1 MKDDEQKD
9 PIESQEPTDEI
20 QNDSTASAEEM
31 RDDTTEAT
39 EADPTEVS
47 HSSYKPESF
56 NDAVKYH
63 LTGMYKDWFLDYASY
78 VILERAVPAI
88 EDGLKPVQRRILHAM
103 KCVDDGKMNKVA
115 NIVGQTM
122 QYHPHG
128 DASIG
133 DALVQLG
140 QKDLLIDCQGNWG
153 NILTGDGAAAPRYI
167 EARLSKFALDTVFNP
182 KTTQWML
189 SYDGRKK
196 EPVHLPVK
204 FPLLLAQGVEGIA
217 VGLNSKILPHN
228 FNELCD
234 ASLAYFRGEP
244 FSLYPDFPTGGEI
257 DVSRYNDGE
266 RGGVIK
272 IRAKIQKAD
281 DNKTLIISEIPF
293 GTTTTKIIET
303 ILRANQKGKIKVRKV
318 DDFTAETP
326 RIVVQL
332 APGSSSDKAIDA
344 LYAFTDC
351 EVNISPNCCVVENR
365 KPIFTNVSNL
375 LRLSAENTKAL
386 LLRELQIEKAE
397 LEERYFYTSLEKIF
411 IENRIYKEE
420 GYETAPNKEKLIAFV
435 DKALDPWKPQLIR
448 EVRREDIEKLFEIR
462 MIRITKFDSK
472 KADEL
477 MKDLAKQIKNTQY
490 NIDHLTDYAISWFE
504 SLKEKYGAKY
514 PRRTE
519 VRNFANI
526 NVKTVVE
533 ANEKLYINREEGFV
547 GTGLKKDE
555 FLCNCSDID
564 DIIVFH
570 RDGKYKIMRVAE
582 KLFVGTDIIHIA
594 IFKKNDD
601 RTVYNVVY
609 RDGKGGI
616 YYMKRFNVMGVSRD
630 KDYDLTQGKPGTKVL
645 YFTANPNGEA
655 EIIKVAL
662 KPALHLKKMEV
673 CKDLSE
679 LAVKSRSARGNV
691 LTKYEVK
698 SITLKQKGHSTLGGR
713 KVWFDPD
720 VLRINYDGQGNYLGE
735 FWDDDRILVI
745 TKNGDYYLTGFDLTA
760 HFEPNIYRIE
770 KFDSQKV
777 WSLALWNADQKYY
790 YAKRFS
796 LADDANQKP
805 QNMLGDN
812 KESRMV
818 LLTDHD
824 EALFRVHLTD
834 TTRPDIDLLMS
845 EFIDVKSP
853 KAKGKRITTL
863 DVASIEDCTPE
874 PEPAQEEALEA
885 EEETES
891 VGDGTEEVSEAAGDG
906 SGVIASEP
914 ATIETTV
921 DDVPLTITN
930 EVPDDSKPAAG
941 PSTGATAG
949 PSAGAA
955 TDSAADTEAAQAHT
969 RKPRSGAKGSQA
981 GGHDSAED
989 QLSLF

>member
-1 MKDDEQKD
+1 MKDDELEGKENANLREETGNPQGEGPEEKMTG
-9 PIESQEPTDEI
+9 ETANVQEYGEETAAASQAH
-20 QNDSTASAEEM
+20 ST
-31 RDDTTEAT
+31 
-39 EADPTEVS
+39 
-47 HSSYKPESF
+47 YKPESF
-56 NDAVKYH
+56 NDAIKYH
-63 LTGMYKDWFLDYASY
+63 LTGMYQDWFLDYASY

-167 EARLSKFALDTVFNP
+167 EARLSKFALEAVFNP
-182 KTTQWML
+182 KTTHWML

-196 EPVHLPVK
+196 EPVHLPIK

-228 FNELCD
+228 FCELCD
-234 ASLAYFRGEP
+234 ASLAYLQGEE
-244 FSLYPDFPTGGEI
+244 FQLYPDFPTGGEI

-281 DNKTLIISEIPF
+281 DNKTLIITEIPF
-293 GTTTTKIIET
+293 GTTTSKIIET
-303 ILRANQKGKIKVRKV
+303 ILRANQKGKIKIRKV
-318 DDFTAETP
+318 DDFTAESA

-351 EVNISPNCCVVENR
+351 EINVSPNCCVIENK

-375 LRLSAENTKAL
+375 LRLSTENTKSL
-386 LLRELQIEKAE
+386 LKWELEIEKAE

-411 IENRIYKEE
+411 IENRIYKES

-435 DKALDPWKPQLIR
+435 DKALTLWKPQLIR
-448 EVRREDIEKLFEIR
+448 EVKTEDIEKLFDIR

-477 MKDLAKQIKNTQY
+477 MRDLDRKIKEAVKNL
-490 NIDHLTDYAISWFE
+490 NHLTDYTIAWFE
-504 SLKEKYGAKY
+504 SLKQKYGANY

-533 ANEKLYINREEGFV
+533 ANEKLYINREEGFI

-564 DIIVFH
+564 DVIVFH
-570 RDGKYKIMRVAE
+570 KDGKYKIMRVAE
-582 KLFVGTDIIHIA
+582 KLFVGTDILHIA

-609 RDGKGGI
+609 RDGKGGV

-630 KDYDLTQGKPGTKVL
+630 KEYDLTQGKPGSKVI

-655 EIIKVAL
+655 EVIRVAL

-673 CKDLSE
+673 CKDLSD

-698 SITLKQKGHSTLGGR
+698 SVTLKQKGHSTLGGR

-720 VLRINYDGQGNYLGE
+720 VLRINYDAQGRYLGE
-735 FWDDDRILVI
+735 FWDEDRILVI
-745 TKNGDYYLTGFDLTA
+745 TTAGEYYLTTFDLTA
-760 HFEPNIYRIE
+760 HFDQNILRIE
-770 KFDSQKV
+770 KFDPDKI

-796 LADDANQKP
+796 LADDANFKP
-805 QNMLGDN
+805 QSMLGDN
-812 KESRMV
+812 KDSHIV
-818 LLTDHD
+818 LLSDRE
-824 EALFRVHLTD
+824 EATFRVLFAD
-834 TTRPDIDLLMS
+834 ETREPLEVVMAD
-845 EFIDVKSP
+845 FIDAKSP
-853 KAKGKRITTL
+853 KAKGKRLTTL
-863 DVASIEDCTPE
+863 DVVRIEDITPE
-874 PEPAQEEALEA
+874 PA
-885 EEETES
+885 EETIVEEEPTEI
-891 VGDGTEEVSEAAGDG
+891 GDNTSISTEVE
-906 SGVIASEP
+906 GVP
-914 ATIETTV
+914 F
-921 DDVPLTITN
+921 TITN
-930 EVPDDSKPAAG
+930 EQSDNTPPTHKD
-941 PSTGATAG
+941 PSE
-949 PSAGAA
+949 
-955 TDSAADTEAAQAHT
+955 D
-969 RKPRSGAKGSQA
+969 
-981 GGHDSAED
+981 D